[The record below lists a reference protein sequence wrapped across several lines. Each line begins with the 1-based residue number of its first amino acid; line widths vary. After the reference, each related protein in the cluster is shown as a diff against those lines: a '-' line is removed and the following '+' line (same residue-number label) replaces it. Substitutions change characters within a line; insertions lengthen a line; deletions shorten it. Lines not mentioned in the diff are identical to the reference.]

1 MGWEEQFKIIGK
13 PVSLSSERGAH
24 KADFESLFLFS
35 DMNLDF
41 CGTLLSKPG
50 HCFKFNSQLSSTR
63 TFQPPNFSCVS
74 ILRMVTNAG
83 T

>member
-50 HCFKFNSQLSSTR
+50 HCFKFKSTQQYQNFPATELQLCVNSA
-63 TFQPPNFSCVS
+63 NG
-74 ILRMVTNAG
+74 N
-83 T
+83 